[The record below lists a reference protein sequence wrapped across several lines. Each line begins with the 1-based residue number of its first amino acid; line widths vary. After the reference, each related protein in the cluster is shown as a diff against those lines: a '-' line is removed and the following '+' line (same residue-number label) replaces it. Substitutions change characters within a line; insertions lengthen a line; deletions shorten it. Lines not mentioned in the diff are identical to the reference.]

1 MFIHGELRMKLAF
14 GCDQNALDFKRNL
27 IAYVESLGHTAVDYG
42 SDDPIYANVAVQVAR
57 DVVAGNCDRGIL
69 VCGTGMGVAIAAN
82 KVRGA
87 YAVNVT
93 NVYQAQR
100 AQLSNNANIITFGA
114 QVMGIDLAK
123 CLLKEYLAYNFDPAS
138 RSGPKVNRI
147 TEYEREF

>member
-1 MFIHGELRMKLAF
+1 MKLAF
-14 GCDQNALDFKRNL
+14 GCDQNALDFKRDL
-27 IAYVESLGHTAVDYG
+27 IAYVESLGHTVVDYG
-42 SDDPIYANVAVQVAR
+42 SDDPVYANVAVQVAR
-57 DVVAGNCDRGIL
+57 DVAAGNCDRGVL

-114 QVMGIDLAK
+114 QVMGIDLAR
-123 CLLKEYLAYNFDPAS
+123 CLLKEYLSHRFDPAS

-147 TEYEREF
+147 TEYEEEF